1 MRKPLGKITSPVFC
15 VFLMVSVFSM
25 LNAGCATLFR
35 PHEKRAHAVLL
46 PTLGNNARGTVNFI
60 ERVDGMQVT
69 YNLVGLPPNSDY
81 SFLIYE
87 RGHCNAFSA
96 RDSGQ
101 VFDPSRLSG
110 ESALGNA
117 RPAGK
122 MPNIRADANGGA
134 TGFVVVTELTLDGIR
149 SVVGRSVVVRNEDAS
164 IEKARL
170 ACGVI
175 RR

>member
-1 MRKPLGKITSPVFC
+1 
-15 VFLMVSVFSM
+15 M
-25 LNAGCATLFR
+25 LNAGCSTLFR

-46 PTLGNNARGTVNFI
+46 PTLGSNARGTVNFI

-101 VFDPSRLSG
+101 VFDPSRWSG
-110 ESALGNA
+110 GSA
-117 RPAGK
+117 RPAGN

-149 SVVGRSVVVRNEDAS
+149 SVVGRSVVVLRNEDAS
-164 IEKARL
+164 LEKTRL